1 MENFERNN
9 QKPLDFNQ
17 YRDISK
23 ADGSNEKTININNA
37 HILYP
42 SPYMSDDSVEHSE
55 PVSNFIKSMGY
66 SVVNEDGET
75 SKGKTR

>member
-1 MENFERNN
+1 MKETIKNHWT
-9 QKPLDFNQ
+9 L
-17 YRDISK
+17 
-23 ADGSNEKTININNA
+23 INIE
-37 HILYP
+37 ILYP

-55 PVSNFIKSMGY
+55 PVSDFIKSMGY